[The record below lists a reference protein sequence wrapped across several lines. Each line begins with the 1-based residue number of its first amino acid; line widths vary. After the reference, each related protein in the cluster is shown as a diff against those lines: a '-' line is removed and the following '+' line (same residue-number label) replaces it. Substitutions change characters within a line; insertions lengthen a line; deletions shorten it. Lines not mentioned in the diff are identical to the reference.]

1 VFIVGPALGGRN
13 NAATT
18 CSEECGRQ
26 RQILKAHTYQARKRG
41 AFVEQVN
48 PLEIYKRD
56 RWRCHI
62 CKRRLSP
69 NTKWPHPRRPSLDH
83 LVPLSL
89 GGLHERANVK
99 TACVSCNASRGNR
112 GGNEQLMLIG

>member
-1 VFIVGPALGGRN
+1 MAKGTYRAACAGCGKQIFRGAESRPPGVARCMPCRRVE
-13 NAATT
+13 NAPRLVHG
-18 CSEECGRQ
+18 SSGQ

-83 LVPLSL
+83 DRLRDP
-89 GGLHERANVK
+89 
-99 TACVSCNASRGNR
+99 TARCR
-112 GGNEQLMLIG
+112 EK